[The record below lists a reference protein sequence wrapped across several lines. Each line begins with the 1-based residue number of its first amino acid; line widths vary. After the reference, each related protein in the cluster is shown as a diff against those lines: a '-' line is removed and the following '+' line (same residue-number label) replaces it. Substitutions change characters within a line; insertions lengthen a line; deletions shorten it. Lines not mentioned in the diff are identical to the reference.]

1 MLIWLLTI
9 GAPQLG
15 LTGLRGAVVG
25 NDARQLFHLGVC
37 LSLTVNL
44 AIYLGASLMSRERLI
59 DRIQAN
65 AFMADGFAAIGS
77 GNRELN
83 GTIGE
88 LRELLQRFLG
98 STEAGLGLADFGK
111 SGRHLHDDDA
121 VTPAVARLAERML
134 AGAIGASSARNVI
147 ALALAGDERDAS
159 NVRHILDEAADAI
172 HFSREIVH
180 TAFNAIDQGISV
192 VDSDLRLIAWNERY
206 VELFRYPAS
215 EIYVGRPLEELIA
228 LGVARAGIS
237 PQEQAAVL
245 EERLGLMRRRKRSFS
260 EQEWPDGLIVR
271 IVGRPL
277 STGEYVTS
285 FTDVTEVRAASRAL
299 AAINEELEQR
309 VNARTHELTRVNQAL
324 VEAKALADHVTSAQ
338 NRFVAAASHDLLQP
352 MHAARLYLGAAQE
365 GLRDDAHLKH
375 LLVQADHSVEA
386 ADRLLKALLN
396 LSRIEIGGIVPEL
409 LPVDLNDLLTALNRE
424 FAPLAETKGLS
435 LHIVRTDAWAC
446 SNPDLLRSVLQNLLG
461 NAIHYTLTGR
471 IVVCVRREG
480 DALRIE
486 VRDSGPGIAYEARE
500 LIFREF
506 TRLPE
511 TSGRAAGTGLGLAI
525 AQRICSAL
533 DHRLTVRSDK
543 GRGSVFSVRI
553 PRAATSV
560 PRAPSRNGAAALG
573 GLRILCVEDNAEILR
588 AECMLLE
595 RWGAIVAPA
604 QSVAEALDHAAPWD
618 VVIADYHLGSG
629 PDGLDLYEVL
639 PSAVAHKLL
648 LTADISDRVRERA
661 AALGV
666 TILPKPVNP
675 ASLRAFLTHAAKSR
689 SAHRVAGAA

>member
-1 MLIWLLTI
+1 
-9 GAPQLG
+9 
-15 LTGLRGAVVG
+15 
-25 NDARQLFHLGVC
+25 
-37 LSLTVNL
+37 
-44 AIYLGASLMSRERLI
+44 
-59 DRIQAN
+59 
-65 AFMADGFAAIGS
+65 
-77 GNRELN
+77 
-83 GTIGE
+83 
-88 LRELLQRFLG
+88 
-98 STEAGLGLADFGK
+98 
-111 SGRHLHDDDA
+111 
-121 VTPAVARLAERML
+121 
-134 AGAIGASSARNVI
+134 
-147 ALALAGDERDAS
+147 
-159 NVRHILDEAADAI
+159 
-172 HFSREIVH
+172 
-180 TAFNAIDQGISV
+180 
-192 VDSDLRLIAWNERY
+192 
-206 VELFRYPAS
+206 
-215 EIYVGRPLEELIA
+215 
-228 LGVARAGIS
+228 
-237 PQEQAAVL
+237 
-245 EERLGLMRRRKRSFS
+245 
-260 EQEWPDGLIVR
+260 
-271 IVGRPL
+271 
-277 STGEYVTS
+277 
-285 FTDVTEVRAASRAL
+285 
-299 AAINEELEQR
+299 
-309 VNARTHELTRVNQAL
+309 
-324 VEAKALADHVTSAQ
+324 
-338 NRFVAAASHDLLQP
+338 